1 MALTAKAA
9 EYLELFNAQP
19 WPPLASAT
27 AAAYRRVVDGLIT
40 PLEADPTLAISDHT
54 IPASDGGIPIRIY
67 RPDAA
72 AAIPTIVFF
81 HGGGFV
87 ACGLDSHEGL
97 CRALAKAAKAAVI
110 SVGYRL
116 APEHKFPA
124 AVDDAL
130 AALTQ
135 IARHGKELGID
146 SACLAVAGDSAGG
159 NLATV
164 SAMRAR
170 DAGGPA
176 LTHQLLIYP
185 VLDLSFSTPSYKELG
200 EGYFL
205 TRELMEWYRSQYIR
219 SVEDIVHPW
228 ASPLIARD
236 LCGLPSATIVTAEYD
251 PLRDEGERYAV
262 SLDAAGV
269 PVQVE
274 RVPGVFHGFV
284 SLLGALPEADAII
297 GLAGARLQ
305 AAFAGKSNV

>member
-19 WPPLASAT
+19 WPPLDSAT
-27 AAAYRRVVDGLIT
+27 AAEYRRVVDGLTT
-40 PLEADPTLAISDHT
+40 PLKADPTLAISDNN
-54 IPASDGGIPIRIY
+54 IPASDRSIPIRIY
-67 RPDAA
+67 RPDSTALPA
-72 AAIPTIVFF
+72 IVFF

-97 CRALAKAAKAAVI
+97 CRALAKASKAAVI

-130 AALTQ
+130 AALMQ
-135 IARHGKELGID
+135 IARRGEELGID
-146 SACLAVAGDSAGG
+146 SARLAVAGDSAGG

-164 SAMRAR
+164 SAMRVLE
-170 DAGGPA
+170 AGGPT

-185 VLDLSFSTPSYKELG
+185 VLDLRFSTPSYKELG

-219 SVEDIVHPW
+219 SVDDIVHPW
-228 ASPLIARD
+228 TSPLIAQG

-251 PLRDEGERYAV
+251 PLRDEGERYA
-262 SLDAAGV
+262 LALGAAGV
-269 PVQVE
+269 AVQLE
-274 RVPGVFHGFV
+274 RIPGVFHGFV
-284 SLLGALPEADAII
+284 SLLGALPEADAVIA
-297 GLAGARLQ
+297 LAGARLQ
-305 AAFAGKSNV
+305 AAFAGTNQG

>member
-19 WPPLASAT
+19 WPPLDSAT
-27 AAAYRRVVDGLIT
+27 APAYRRVVDALIT
-40 PLEADPTLAISDHT
+40 PLEADPALAISDHNVRV
-54 IPASDGGIPIRIY
+54 SDRSIPIRIY

-72 AAIPTIVFF
+72 AIPTIVFY

-110 SVGYRL
+110 SVSYRL

-130 AALTQ
+130 AALTH
-135 IARHGKELGID
+135 IARHGEELGID
-146 SACLAVAGDSAGG
+146 SARLAVAGDSAGG

-176 LTHQLLIYP
+176 LAHQLLIYP

-205 TRELMEWYRSQYIR
+205 TQELMEWYRSQYIR

-228 ASPLIARD
+228 TSPLVAQD
-236 LCGLPSATIVTAEYD
+236 LCGLPPATIVTAEYD

-262 SLDAAGV
+262 ALGAAGV
-269 PVQVE
+269 PVHLE

-284 SLLGALPEADAII
+284 SLLGALPEADAVIA
-297 GLAGARLQ
+297 LAGARLQ
-305 AAFAGKSNV
+305 DAFAGTSQG